1 MMAQIKELR
10 RELMAEI
17 DESNAVIMTV
27 QKFNQQD

>member
-1 MMAQIKELR
+1 MAQIKELR

-17 DESNAVIMTV
+17 EESNAVIMTV